1 MLYSIVPDFVDN
13 TVWFDFIWFI
23 LLNATF
29 SNIAAISWQ
38 PVLVVESRR
47 TRKEPP
53 TMGKQL
59 VSFIACECESSA
71 PCL

>member
-29 SNIAAISWQ
+29 SNIALNVLGSWI
-38 PVLVVESRR
+38 
-47 TRKEPP
+47 T
-53 TMGKQL
+53 
-59 VSFIACECESSA
+59 
-71 PCL
+71 